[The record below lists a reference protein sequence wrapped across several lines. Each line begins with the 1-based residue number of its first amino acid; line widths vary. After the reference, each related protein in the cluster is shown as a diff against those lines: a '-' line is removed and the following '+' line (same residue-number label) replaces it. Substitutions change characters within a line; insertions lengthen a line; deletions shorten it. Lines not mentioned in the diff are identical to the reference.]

1 MTLNSQQ
8 RDWVRI
14 NKTILLKLAA
24 DRLNDFLLGSVMAPT
39 IEEREKARLLAL
51 EFQSYIDI
59 INDLLKKKK
68 EVNNDTGI

>member
-14 NKTILLKLAA
+14 NKTMLLKLAS